1 MGTYSSYQ
9 ANFTANTTR
18 FPSPAIFHELDV
30 MREQDGAV
38 WGRFDDFDNFPM
50 APTLTTEIAFPPY
63 KVFGSSG
70 ATILPGDA
78 VGGVIQLIE
87 TTADESIAIAQEVQP
102 FQIINTGGMLGF
114 EARLKFS
121 TVDGTADS
129 SFIIGLASNRTLIVG
144 DPLAVGGAMISTLS
158 FVGFQL
164 FEADGDAMDTTH
176 QESAVTPVVHQADAV
191 TLVADTYV
199 KVGLLFEPQK
209 KLLTFFQNG
218 VPLSTTKSISD
229 TASDAFPNDI
239 RLGMIMAHMAGA
251 DDPVTV
257 DVDWWKC
264 LQAESP
270 MHGLG

>member
-1 MGTYSSYQ
+1 MGQYSSYQ

-18 FPSPAIFHELDV
+18 FPSPAIWHELDT

-38 WGRFDDFDNFPM
+38 VGHFNDFDNFPM
-50 APTLTTEIAFPPY
+50 TPTLGAEAAWPPY

-70 ATILPGDA
+70 ATITPSDE
-78 VGGVIQLIE
+78 VGGAMVITE
-87 TTADESIAIAQEVQP
+87 VTADESVCVAQEVQP
-102 FQIINTGGMLGF
+102 FQIVNTGGMLGF
-114 EARLKFS
+114 EARLKFL

-129 SFIIGLASNRTLIVG
+129 SFIIGLASERTLIVG

-158 FVGFQL
+158 FVGFQQ

-176 QESAVTPVVHQADAV
+176 QESGVTPVIHQADAV

-199 KVGLLFEPQK
+199 KVGFLFEPQNR
-209 KLLTFFQNG
+209 LLTFFQNG
-218 VPLSTTKSISD
+218 VPLSTTKTISD
-229 TASDAFPNDI
+229 TASEAFPNDV

-251 DDPVTV
+251 DDPSIAT
-257 DVDWWKC
+257 VDWWKC
-264 LQAESP
+264 LQAVSP